1 VRLKERF
8 VRMTHREGLLYN
20 LVYGSVLGVGRYIY
34 WLRYG
39 HLVRRSTLQEFL
51 KTHSIRRLHLGAGNI
66 SVEGYLNTDLY
77 GRIPID
83 ITKRLPF
90 PDECIDTILSNHVV
104 EHVYRRQF
112 VFFLHEA
119 LRVLRS
125 GGRMWI
131 GTPSFEK
138 MARAMYCDGESTAR
152 RAMLAHLQR
161 KVEVEAE
168 TVTAASY
175 LNDNTH
181 RLFMHRYIYDLET
194 MRHLGMLA
202 GFRTVES
209 VPLNEITE
217 EGVRDGLPEP
227 GSYRDLQ
234 SETFL
239 FEK

>member
-1 VRLKERF
+1 MWLKERF
-8 VRMTHREGLLYN
+8 VRMTHREGLLYD
-20 LVYGSVLGVGRYIY
+20 LVYGSALGVSRYMYRI
-34 WLRYG
+34 RYG
-39 HLVRRSTLQEFL
+39 HFVRRSILREYL
-51 KTHSIRRLHLGAGNI
+51 KTHSTRRLHLGAGKIN
-66 SVEGYLNTDLY
+66 VEGYLNTDLY

-90 PDECIDTILSNHVV
+90 PDECIDTIVSNHVV

-119 LRVLRS
+119 TRVLRS

-161 KVEVEAE
+161 KVEVEGE

-194 MRHLGMLA
+194 MRDLGKLT
-202 GFRTVES
+202 GFRSIES
-209 VPLNEITE
+209 VTLNEITE
-217 EGVRDGLPEP
+217 EGVQEALPEP

-239 FEK
+239 FQK